1 LTREKVQKSPENWR
15 LVDGLGRVMK
25 FLSFN
30 YNKMGE
36 NAYFSQNLVDTR
48 KLCAYN
54 ADIERG
60 GAVASGG

>member
-1 LTREKVQKSPENWR
+1 MQ
-15 LVDGLGRVMK
+15 

-30 YNKMGE
+30 YNGMGE
-36 NAYFSQNLVDTR
+36 NAYFSKKRVDR
-48 KLCAYN
+48 LKVCAYN